1 VRELATFGQPGY
13 LPLDHLSMRR
23 EERTLGPTEM
33 SMRALAPTLG
43 YDFRLVEQARDRL
56 GAYAGITAEV
66 LLLGGESSPE
76 YLRNA
81 MNAIAAALPYAR
93 RIVFPGLGHG
103 AMGNRRFGGKPAVVA
118 VPLKQFFSD

>member
-1 VRELATFGQPGY
+1 
-13 LPLDHLSMRR
+13 
-23 EERTLGPTEM
+23 
-33 SMRALAPTLG
+33 
-43 YDFRLVEQARDRL
+43 
-56 GAYAGITAEV
+56 
-66 LLLGGESSPE
+66 
-76 YLRNA
+76 